1 MKPVRVLQFITPS
14 GFYGA
19 ERWILALA
27 NNSDPTRVIHDL
39 AVTHEGPGQD
49 LRIVEL
55 YPPQAGTVQIIPA
68 KGRFDPGIVKNLVRI
83 IREGDIDVIHTHGY
97 KSDILGFMAARIAG
111 IKCVS
116 TPHGFS
122 GNVGW
127 KLGLFI
133 WIGTRFFR
141 HFDTVAPLSDEL
153 MADMRRFGVRDDR
166 LQLILNGVDLKEIR
180 STVEAAGTPTLVEEA
195 GGTRRIGF
203 VGQLIPR
210 KAVGDLIEVFD
221 DLYERDNRL
230 RLEIVGDGR
239 QREELEVLA
248 SGKPCSNAIR
258 FLGFR
263 DDRLSL
269 MSRFDLFVMTSSL
282 EGIPRCMMEAMAL
295 KVPVVAYNIP
305 GVSELVEH
313 GRTGLLA
320 AHGNKDE
327 LTSHCRYL
335 LDNPTESERL
345 AEAARQ
351 KIQALYSAS
360 RMASE
365 YEGIFR
371 QLLSRDVE
379 SGKRQSGQESKHSR
393 GPSRLSQNRGRK

>member
-1 MKPVRVLQFITPS
+1 LKPVRVLQFITPS

-39 AVTHEGPGQD
+39 AVTREGSGQG
-49 LRIVEL
+49 LKIVEL
-55 YPPQAGTVQIIPA
+55 YPPQAGNVHTVPT
-68 KGRFDPGIVKNLVRI
+68 KGRFDPGVVKKLVRI
-83 IREGDIDVIHTHGY
+83 IREQDIDVIHTHGY
-97 KSDILGFMAARIAG
+97 KSDILGFLAARIAG

-133 WIGTRFFR
+133 RLGTRFFR
-141 HFDTVAPLSDEL
+141 HFDAVAPLSEEL

-180 STVEAAGTPTLVEEA
+180 STVEAAASPSAVEDAEPI
-195 GGTRRIGF
+195 RRIGF

-221 DLYERDNRL
+221 DLYEQDNRL

-239 QREELEVLA
+239 QRAELEAVA
-248 SGKPCSNAIR
+248 SGKPCSNAVR

-295 KVPVVAYNIP
+295 KVPVVAYSIP

-313 GRTGLLA
+313 DRTGLLA
-320 AHGNKDE
+320 VHGNKDE
-327 LTSHCRYL
+327 LKSHCRFL
-335 LDNPTESERL
+335 LENPTESERL

-351 KIQALYSAS
+351 KIQALYSAN
-360 RMASE
+360 RMATE
-365 YEGIFR
+365 YENLFR
-371 QLLSRDVE
+371 QLLSRDAE
-379 SGKRQSGQESKHSR
+379 SSERQASQESAHSG
-393 GPSRLSQNRGRK
+393 GPTRLSQNRGRK